1 MSTVSSGSEGWMWL
15 AFLRL
20 AEPLIRRVDD
30 VIAADAENASRA
42 RVLIPSVNEPAN
54 AIDYE
59 DAERWDGLS

>member
-1 MSTVSSGSEGWMWL
+1 MSMVSSGSEGWMWL

-30 VIAADAENASRA
+30 VIANDAETTPRAKFVPAVEPSAS
-42 RVLIPSVNEPAN
+42 VMEC
-54 AIDYE
+54 E